1 MLGLQRDGLNAWDGL
16 LLTLLALLGGALAW
30 LVIMGVGSAFFY
42 QMFIPEALMW
52 ACGHGSRH
60 PLTLSPAMA
69 DFLLERRTAAFD
81 CASIAS
87 AAPTGPPG
95 FFFRSQLYLSW
106 TVAWLWRLLGP
117 TQVAIAPLA
126 AALGA
131 GYATGAYALA
141 RLFFGRVFS
150 TLGALA
156 LTLSPVAIGMVFML
170 RDFSKAPFFLWG
182 IALLVLAARASAPRR
197 ALTLALAAGT
207 IVGTGTGFR
216 ADLAILLPLGI
227 GFLAVAG
234 RLRVTLRAIA
244 ITAYGLSFLTLAAPN
259 LSVGNPGNSGFLVAQ
274 GATEPF
280 RAFLGLHPAIYALG
294 LTYSDELTLTAIAAA
309 ERPRR
314 LDWDA
319 NEPEPIYGFSQAL
332 AYSSANLGEWAP
344 SFAAD
349 FAAQALKGA
358 GWLLGYPA
366 LVAVSRGSASPGSA
380 LRLDL
385 PIVRWQEPV
394 YALFGQ
400 PWMPLLGFI
409 GMLALLLRVTARNGR
424 EALAAATLFL
434 ALAGYPAVQ
443 FALRHVFHLEFILGT
458 IAALAAHGTAGVA
471 AATTS
476 SATLCACHRLDPGGD
491 GACLCHGHALSAEPV
506 DRQIFGAS

>member
-1 MLGLQRDGLNAWDGL
+1 MH
-16 LLTLLALLGGALAW
+16 
-30 LVIMGVGSAFFY
+30 
-42 QMFIPEALMW
+42 W
-52 ACGHGSRH
+52 AY
-60 PLTLSPAMA
+60 
-69 DFLLERRTAAFD
+69 
-81 CASIAS
+81 
-87 AAPTGPPG
+87 PT
-95 FFFRSQLYLSW
+95 
-106 TVAWLWRLLGP
+106 
-117 TQVAIAPLA
+117 
-126 AALGA
+126 
-131 GYATGAYALA
+131 
-141 RLFFGRVFS
+141 
-150 TLGALA
+150 
-156 LTLSPVAIGMVFML
+156 
-170 RDFSKAPFFLWG
+170 
-182 IALLVLAARASAPRR
+182 
-197 ALTLALAAGT
+197 
-207 IVGTGTGFR
+207 
-216 ADLAILLPLGI
+216 
-227 GFLAVAG
+227 
-234 RLRVTLRAIA
+234 
-244 ITAYGLSFLTLAAPN
+244 
-259 LSVGNPGNSGFLVAQ
+259 
-274 GATEPF
+274 
-280 RAFLGLHPAIYALG
+280 
-294 LTYSDELTLTAIAAA
+294 SDELTLTAIAAA

-443 FALRHVFHLEFILGT
+443 FALRHVFHLEFIWVLSLLSLPM
-458 IAALAAHGTAGVA
+458 ALREWRRLLPVVPRFALATVSILGAMALAYAMVTHFQQSQLIAKFSALLDLPRTTVALRRETLDDGMVLLRVPVPPAQASLIDGLPDSTNDRIAEMGIENDVRAGGERMLLMLGGATCRADTVTLELRYDHRPHIWQRLDQTLSARPATRSSFRLSTARRRTLPVSCCPKPFVVRRESFQA
-471 AATTS
+471 AADLWSAPRADTVLAPTGGPSDCTRGSVASMWDHSGDPLFAARCLPPCFASRWSPVTLVARGNIDYVLRISRHLPECKCNCQGQENPSTYPVGERICPACGHS
-476 SATLCACHRLDPGGD
+476 SSVGSSGQF
-491 GACLCHGHALSAEPV
+491 GHSTGPAQLAPCG
-506 DRQIFGAS
+506 RCGTR